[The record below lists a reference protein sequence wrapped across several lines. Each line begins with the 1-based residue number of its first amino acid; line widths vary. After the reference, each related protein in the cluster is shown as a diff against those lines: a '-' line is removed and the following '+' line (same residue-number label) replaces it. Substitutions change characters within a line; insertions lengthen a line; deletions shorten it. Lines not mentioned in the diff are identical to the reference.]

1 MISSL
6 QILLNAATACVYYI
20 YIVLFRVLSSPFTCR
35 DWSLTF
41 ILFYSS
47 LRGKSK
53 ENIYAPL
60 SLWQLAECVPSYLQ
74 IITSLF
80 ILYTFVVVLLFCL
93 ELYPA

>member
-1 MISSL
+1 M
-6 QILLNAATACVYYI
+6 QPQPVYI
-20 YIVLFRVLSSPFTCR
+20 TIIHFLPPQFTCR

-41 ILFYSS
+41 VLFYSP

-60 SLWQLAECVPSYLQ
+60 SLWQLAECVPPYHQ

-80 ILYTFVVVLLFCL
+80 ILYTSVVVLLFCS
-93 ELYPA
+93 ELYLA